1 MNTNRN
7 GFIQLFKSSIFAPVV
22 YPRLMVPSKSQ
33 YIVLVGLTTLLVF
46 TSCSGGGFD
55 PPPKSP
61 SNADPN
67 PVDPPSSN
75 NTDPK
80 LIWEDNFDGEALN
93 DQNWTFDVGR
103 GGWGNEELQN
113 YTRGNH
119 TVEKGMLTIEAKS
132 SGPNSYSSSRIKTQ
146 GLQEFQYGRIEARIQ
161 LPEGQGLWPAFWLL
175 GADIEDVGWP
185 ACGEIDI
192 MEYVGREPGIF
203 QNAIHTP
210 SGHAGEASSKR
221 TRVEDLEGK
230 FHVYSV
236 NWTAQAI
243 EFYFNDRLTYQYSP
257 SLKNNETYPFN
268 KPMFILLNVAIGGTF
283 GGPVGDNVVFPQKM
297 IVDYVRV
304 YEPD

>member
-1 MNTNRN
+1 M
-7 GFIQLFKSSIFAPVV
+7 IQLSKFGIFAPMV
-22 YPRLMVPSKSQ
+22 YGQSTVPFKSRC
-33 YIVLVGLTTLLVF
+33 IAIARFVTLLF
-46 TSCSGGGFD
+46 FMGCSSGGFD
-55 PPPKSP
+55 PPPQSP
-61 SNADPN
+61 SNVNPN
-67 PVDPPSSN
+67 DVDPPSPN
-75 NTDPK
+75 NGDPK
-80 LIWEDNFDGEALN
+80 LIWEDNFDGDALN
-93 DQNWTFDVGR
+93 DKHWTFDVGR
-103 GGWGNEELQN
+103 GGWGNQELQN
-113 YTRGNH
+113 YTRANH
-119 TVEKGMLTIEAKS
+119 TVNNGVLTIEARK
-132 SGPNSYSSSRIKTQ
+132 SGPNRYSSSRIKTQ

-161 LPEGQGLWPAFWLL
+161 LPNGQGLWPAFWLL

-210 SGHAGEASSKR
+210 SGHAGEANSKR

-230 FHVYSV
+230 FHVYAIH
-236 NWTAQAI
+236 WTAQAI

-257 SLKNNETYPFN
+257 SPKNNETYPFN
-268 KPMFILLNVAIGGTF
+268 KPMFLLLNVAIGGTF